1 MQELI
6 SKSEATKLVR
16 DNAHIFKDSN
26 QMIALEWLINSL
38 PTTVHHEYKV
48 GELVE
53 RFKPNTGEW
62 EVCKFLWYRILQWWD
77 AFSVDKIRPIQSEH
91 PDITQAR
98 ELASRHWLKLTKE

>member
-48 GELVE
+48 GNLKLIEAEEAIKLLVE
-53 RFKPNTGEW
+53 YSDKLP
-62 EVCKFLWYRILQWWD
+62 QWLLEIKNH
-77 AFSVDKIRPIQSEH
+77 SYHHTQEH

-98 ELASRHWLKLTKE
+98 ELASKHWMILIPKE

>member
-48 GELVE
+48 GDMAE
-53 RFKPNTGEW
+53 FANYWSWFTIW
-62 EVCKFLWYRILQWWD
+62 KFNGYCCDGIAYDL
-77 AFSVDKIRPIQSEH
+77 IRPLSKEH

-98 ELASRHWLKLTKE
+98 ELASRHWFQLTKI